1 VLAGKPN
8 DPPANGNEPLDRDPP
23 APAAEVE
30 NNALTSAST
39 PATPRVVLGML
50 GGVGSGKSHVA
61 RRLAALGPGR
71 VVDADALAHEALA
84 SAAAD
89 GRLAEVLGS
98 EFVHAG
104 QPDVAA
110 LGARAF
116 EDPAF
121 LKALEALIHPAV
133 HAAILAELARFEA
146 ETAPPVLVLDV
157 PLLIEVGL
165 DRHCDTLW
173 FVETPDAVR
182 AQRGQARGLSLEE
195 IQRREAFQTPLERKR
210 ARADRVIH
218 NDVEPDALDDQVRT
232 GLTALG
238 IPPHQPQENGAP
250 AREPSS

>member
-1 VLAGKPN
+1 MLAGKPN

-71 VVDADALAHEALA
+71 GVAADALAH
-84 SAAAD
+84 AAAD

-165 DRHCDTLW
+165 DRHCATLW
-173 FVETPDAVR
+173 FVET
-182 AQRGQARGLSLEE
+182 LSLEE
-195 IQRREAFQTPLERKR
+195 IPRREAFQPPLERTR